1 MDISKLNE
9 EQRKEL
15 MTAAEAMGKEYKDDK
30 EKYDAFFDGFLT
42 GHIWTLVRG
51 MRRHAEH
58 KAAEEA
64 KKKEAEQNE

>member
-9 EQRKEL
+9 DQRKEL
-15 MTAAEAMGKEYKDDK
+15 MAAAEAMGKDYKDNK
-30 EKYDAFFDGFLT
+30 EQYDAFFDGFLT

-64 KKKEAEQNE
+64 KKEEEQE